1 MLTQPRQLPGYNR
14 YDQEAYNRNN
24 IEQFNIETTGTFSG
38 MTLKSVTEGSSAQ
51 RKEQHSK
58 SQNGAAN
65 PGAGNTTPGTPN
77 ARAGTQ
83 GGQGQQNTSS
93 TPGKRPSRTPII
105 IIPAAPKSLITMFN
119 AKEILQDCRFISVD
133 DKKAL
138 GGTRRE
144 NELLIQRRKEGGLT
158 VPYRV
163 IDNPAKLT
171 NADWDRVVAV
181 FVMGQAW
188 QFKGWPWDGNPTQIF
203 SKVAA
208 FHLKWDESNLEKN
221 IGNWAV
227 NIIQLSRNKRHLD
240 RARLMVFWEML
251 DRYMVNNKPHLRF

>member
-65 PGAGNTTPGTPN
+65 AGAGNTTPGTPN
-77 ARAGTQ
+77 ARVGTQ

-119 AKEILQDCRFISVD
+119 AKEILQDCR
-133 DKKAL
+133 
-138 GGTRRE
+138 
-144 NELLIQRRKEGGLT
+144 
-158 VPYRV
+158 
-163 IDNPAKLT
+163 
-171 NADWDRVVAV
+171 
-181 FVMGQAW
+181 
-188 QFKGWPWDGNPTQIF
+188 
-203 SKVAA
+203 
-208 FHLKWDESNLEKN
+208 
-221 IGNWAV
+221 
-227 NIIQLSRNKRHLD
+227 
-240 RARLMVFWEML
+240 
-251 DRYMVNNKPHLRF
+251 